1 MIQMAIRLAAILII
15 SFLASGNKTCR
26 YTDNHNIKSGAHR
39 TAIYLPLLA
48 GKNVGL
54 VANNTSLI
62 NNTHLADSLQRL
74 GINIISIFTPE
85 HGFTGTADAGEPVSD
100 SSVSGKNIKLISL
113 YNGNNKPSAGDLK
126 DIDIMVFDIQ
136 DVGVRFYT
144 YISTLHYV
152 MEACA
157 QAEIPL
163 VVLDRPNPN
172 GYYVDGPVLQ
182 AQFISFIGMHPV
194 PVVYGMTIGE
204 YAQMIN
210 GERWLGGGL
219 QCPLKVVLCE
229 NYRHDYYYELP
240 VSPSPNLGNMRAVYL
255 YPSLCLFEGT
265 VINVGRGTDFPF
277 QVYGHPEYREKD
289 FFYIPQPTRGAKN
302 PRHRDTKCYGV
313 DLRNR
318 DIESIRNEK
327 QINLSYITDAYR
339 KMNRPKN
346 FFTDYFN
353 YLAGNAILKKQIVE
367 GLSEEQIRSS
377 WHDELSRFKTIR
389 KKYLLY
395 PDFE

>member
-1 MIQMAIRLAAILII
+1 MAIRLVAILI
-15 SFLASGNKTCR
+15 SFFLAPGNKT
-26 YTDNHNIKSGAHR
+26 YHYEYDHDIKPGAWR
-39 TAIYLPLLA
+39 TASYLPLLS
-48 GKNVGL
+48 GKKVGI

-62 NNTHLADSLQRL
+62 NNTHLADSLQKL
-74 GINIISIFTPE
+74 GINIVSIFTPE
-85 HGFTGTADAGEPVSD
+85 HGFTGTADAGEPVPD
-100 SSVSGKNIKLISL
+100 SSVFNGKIKIISL
-113 YNGNNKPSAGDLK
+113 YNNNNKPPAGDLRN
-126 DIDIMVFDIQ
+126 IDVMVFDIQ

-157 QAEIPL
+157 QAKMPL
-163 VVLDRPNPN
+163 IILDRPDPN

-182 AQFISFIGMHPV
+182 AQFISFVGMHPV

-210 GERWLGGGL
+210 GERWLGGSL
-219 QCPLKVVLCE
+219 QCPLEVILCE

-240 VSPSPNLGNMRAVYL
+240 VSPSPNLRNMRAVYL

-265 VINVGRGTDFPF
+265 VMNVGRGTDFPF
-277 QVYGHPEYREKD
+277 QVYGHPAYREKD
-289 FFYIPQPTRGAKN
+289 FFYVPKRTGGAKN

-327 QINLSYITDAYR
+327 QINLSYIIDAYK

-353 YLAGNAILKKQIVE
+353 YLAGNANLKKQIVD

-377 WHDELSRFKTIR
+377 WQDELSYFKTIR

>member
-1 MIQMAIRLAAILII
+1 MAIRLSAILII
-15 SFLASGNKTCR
+15 SFLASVNKVYC
-26 YTDNHNIKSGAHR
+26 YTDNHNIKPGAGR

-48 GKNVGL
+48 GKKVGM

-62 NNTHLADSLQRL
+62 DNTHLADSLQRL

-85 HGFTGTADAGEPVSD
+85 HGFSGTADAGEPVSD
-100 SSVSGKNIKLISL
+100 SSVSGKNIKIISL
-113 YNGNNKPSAGDLK
+113 YNNNNKPSAGDLR

-163 VVLDRPNPN
+163 IVLDRPNPN

-182 AQFISFIGMHPV
+182 AQFISFVGMHPV

-210 GERWLGGGL
+210 GERWLGSSL
-219 QCPLKVVLCE
+219 QCPLEVVLCE
-229 NYRHDYYYELP
+229 NYRHDYYYKLP
-240 VSPSPNLGNMRAVYL
+240 VSPSPNLRNMRAVYL

-265 VINVGRGTDFPF
+265 VMNIGRGTDFPF
-277 QVYGHPEYREKD
+277 QVYGHPAYREKD
-289 FFYIPQPTRGAKN
+289 FFYIPRRTRGAKN

-318 DIESIRNEK
+318 DIESIRNERK
-327 QINLSYITDAYR
+327 INLSYITDAYQ

-353 YLAGNAILKKQIVE
+353 YLAGNAILKKQIAD

-377 WHDELSRFKTIR
+377 WQDELSRFKTIR

>member
-1 MIQMAIRLAAILII
+1 MAIRLSAILII
-15 SFLASGNKTCR
+15 SFLASVNKVYC
-26 YTDNHNIKSGAHR
+26 YTDNHNIKPGAGR

-48 GKNVGL
+48 GKKVGM

-62 NNTHLADSLQRL
+62 DNTHLADSLQRL

-85 HGFTGTADAGEPVSD
+85 HGFSGTADAGEPVSD
-100 SSVSGKNIKLISL
+100 SSVSGKNIKIISL
-113 YNGNNKPSAGDLK
+113 YNNNNKPSAGDLK

-163 VVLDRPNPN
+163 IVLDRPNPN

-182 AQFISFIGMHPV
+182 AQFISFVGMHPV

-210 GERWLGGGL
+210 GERWLGNSL
-219 QCPLKVVLCE
+219 QCPLEVVLCE
-229 NYRHDYYYELP
+229 NYRHDYYYKLP
-240 VSPSPNLGNMRAVYL
+240 VSPSPNLRNMRAVYL

-265 VINVGRGTDFPF
+265 VMNIGRGTDFPF
-277 QVYGHPEYREKD
+277 QVYGHPAYREKD
-289 FFYIPQPTRGAKN
+289 FFYIPRRTRGAKN

-318 DIESIRNEK
+318 DIESIRNERK
-327 QINLSYITDAYR
+327 INLSYITDAYQ

-353 YLAGNAILKKQIVE
+353 YLAGNAILKKQIAD

-377 WHDELSRFKTIR
+377 WQDELSRFKTIR